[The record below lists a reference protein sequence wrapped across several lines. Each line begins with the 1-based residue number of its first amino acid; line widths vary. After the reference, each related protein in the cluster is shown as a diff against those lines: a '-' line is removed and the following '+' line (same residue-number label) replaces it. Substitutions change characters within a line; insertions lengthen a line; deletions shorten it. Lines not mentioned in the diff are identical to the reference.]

1 MHEPVSPV
9 APALVL
15 ASASPR
21 RLELLRQ
28 IGVEAT
34 VCIADIDET
43 AAPGEGVS
51 AQVSRLARAKALTV
65 ATRLGAERESL
76 LQSSDDGAL
85 DAAEPPAVILAADT
99 LIEADGRSLGKPRDR
114 TDAIELLCF
123 LQGRAHRV
131 VTAVCVRA
139 GNAEQIRCVTTTVHM
154 GAIDRALA
162 SAYWDT
168 GEPADK
174 AGAYAIQ
181 GRAAAFVTAIQGS
194 YSNVVGLPLY
204 ETAAM
209 LAAAGV
215 PVLAVAEPKH

>member
-1 MHEPVSPV
+1 M
-9 APALVL
+9 VL

-28 IGVEAT
+28 IGVEAS
-34 VCIADIDET
+34 VEVADVDES
-43 AAPGEGVS
+43 ARAGESVS
-51 AQVSRLARAKALTV
+51 AQVTRLARDKALTV
-65 ATRLGAERESL
+65 ARRLGAEL
-76 LQSSDDGAL
+76 ALQEAGQGG
-85 DAAEPPAVILAADT
+85 PARLPVILAADT

-114 TDAIELLCF
+114 KDAIELLCS
-123 LQGRAHRV
+123 LQCSAHRV

-139 GNAEQIRCVTTTVHM
+139 GDVHHCRCVATTVHM
-154 GAIDRALA
+154 GAIDRRLA

-181 GRAAAFVTAIQGS
+181 GRAAAFITAIHGS

-209 LAAAGV
+209 LAAVGV
-215 PVLAVAEPKH
+215 PVLAAAACTH